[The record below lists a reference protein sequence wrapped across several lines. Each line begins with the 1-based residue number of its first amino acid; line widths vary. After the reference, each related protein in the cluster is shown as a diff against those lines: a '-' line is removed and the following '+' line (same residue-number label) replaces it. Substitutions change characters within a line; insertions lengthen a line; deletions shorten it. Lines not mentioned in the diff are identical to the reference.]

1 MRFLN
6 IWLFL
11 TKNIAKEKNM
21 DQEKITPYLNAIY
34 QNAKTG
40 MQSISDIITKVKDEK
55 FKVELAKEED
65 EYSVL
70 AKECENFA
78 KAEKIEGLKDNN
90 WIEKARLWSSIN
102 IGTMMDKTSRNIAE
116 MVLLGTFMGIITCIK
131 DKSDHKNV
139 SSELD
144 EILDKLYEFE
154 RQNIDRLLPFLV

>member
-1 MRFLN
+1 MQKNMHFLN

-11 TKNIAKEKNM
+11 TKNIVREKNM

-78 KAEKIEGLKDNN
+78 KAEKI
-90 WIEKARLWSSIN
+90 
-102 IGTMMDKTSRNIAE
+102 
-116 MVLLGTFMGIITCIK
+116 
-131 DKSDHKNV
+131 
-139 SSELD
+139 
-144 EILDKLYEFE
+144 
-154 RQNIDRLLPFLV
+154 